1 MKTKRFTKFSRS
13 IILKS
18 ILLLTASMLVIVVGG
33 TYYFMNRQM
42 QMNLGS
48 TFEANKVQ
56 LQQMST
62 SLHNEMQQF
71 GNQLTLL
78 AKTSEIKSM
87 DPTIAAGYLK
97 SYNISPLF
105 ISGEKISLFDRK
117 DSLICDN
124 DMVTHPAQALHFGLV
139 PRFRQHAAQAR
150 VRYGRLRCGEG
161 ERKPCREFLGAA
173 PLENPCR

>member
-1 MKTKRFTKFSRS
+1 
-13 IILKS
+13 
-18 ILLLTASMLVIVVGG
+18 MLVIVVGG

-124 DMVTHPAQALHFGLV
+124 DMVSTVSANTKYPIDFTRLTPHRPYISGWYRDSDNMRPKRAFGTV
-139 PRFRQHAAQAR
+139 
-150 VRYGRLRCGEG
+150 VCVGYMC
-161 ERKPCREFLGAA
+161 
-173 PLENPCR
+173 

>member
-48 TFEANKVQ
+48 TFESNKVQ

-78 AKTSEIKSM
+78 AKTSEIKNR
-87 DPTIAAGYLK
+87 PGNVGTAR
-97 SYNISPLF
+97 
-105 ISGEKISLFDRK
+105 RK
-117 DSLICDN
+117 
-124 DMVTHPAQALHFGLV
+124 GGK
-139 PRFRQHAAQAR
+139 
-150 VRYGRLRCGEG
+150 GRIFHR
-161 ERKPCREFLGAA
+161 RPC
-173 PLENPCR
+173 P